1 MRRKSATSP
10 PACGMGLPSRLVPA
24 PRAVTATRLRTAS
37 STIAATSC
45 VDVGHATT
53 SGSAGGSEDS
63 SRDAAS
69 RSASRRNALGG
80 QAASE
85 LLDPGT
91 GGPGANLG
99 SYPGRLLNP
108 HPAPG

>member
-1 MRRKSATSP
+1 
-10 PACGMGLPSRLVPA
+10 MGLPSRLVPA

-53 SGSAGGSEDS
+53 SGSEGGSEDS

-69 RSASRRNALGG
+69 RSERRVEMRSAGKQRASSSI
-80 QAASE
+80 QSPAAMASI
-85 LLDPGT
+85 
-91 GGPGANLG
+91 
-99 SYPGRLLNP
+99 
-108 HPAPG
+108 